1 MASLAVLGGLMSAGP
16 GSPPPPDDDEEGD
29 QASRGYPDSSASRSE
44 DGYLDGSGSEKR
56 LSCETLLSGAKK
68 RRKQSHPVKIGPGG
82 EAEPEVPPPGEAE
95 LPPPLRCPYCP
106 QAFPHQVQFKYHIEV
121 EHVRRALAD
130 DAPAE
135 SVIFGR
141 ELPLNLSSGPRHDGL
156 RGQESKHQAENYRS
170 EHSLPPAMPLPP
182 SFQDK
187 FPAPEF
193 LQYGP
198 PPFLLSFLSQQ
209 AGAAPPTPTPGESPL
224 KIFNPEAYCEL
235 CNKEF
240 CNKYFLKT
248 HKANKHGVYSEPAS
262 GGAGGGGPA
271 PAGVGGPPPPPPPLP
286 PPPGAHHSPSADS
299 RDSGRPSSEAEAVRP
314 AGAAH
319 PDAFCEL
326 CQKEFCDAYYLR
338 RHKQRVHSVEGRE
351 PPPPPPRPPPGA
363 PPEAGAAGQGA
374 ADPYDAQQLLEPV
387 VSPTLLQQLNTGET
401 HDHQKVIHEL
411 MERLATNGESPKNF
425 TKEQLREIGVV
436 NVDAFCNV
444 CWKEFCNKYFLKVH
458 KYRKHAIGSPPP
470 EMDRHNGASGGHDS
484 MACPPLEKL
493 LDAPLK
499 ENSEPKECDLC
510 QRTFQSSY
518 LVQMHR
524 YYFHGSGH
532 PNSHGSMPPTLPGNA
547 PAKNSPSA
555 DHKKKAHFSDDLQ
568 KLQGMIKGLN
578 DKKGG
583 HAAVACHVC
592 GKNVDRQALQTHLM
606 NEHGV
611 FHNQEELIIP
621 KPPTS
626 LSSSKPQSNKDSREA
641 SSPPPQGSETVCS
654 VCKKDFYAKFFL
666 QQHMQAAHGI
676 QASPMN
682 ETAFLARIRLEVEGQ
697 KKLERPKPASTS
709 RSYCEICNKELCN
722 KYFMK
727 THMIKMHGINMENH
741 QIQGGVK
748 CDVCQKELCSKY
760 FLKVHKQNTHG
771 IYDPE
776 DDKAL
781 KASDAVIKDE
791 EGLEVCTVC
800 SGKFKTAK
808 LLESHM
814 ASEHGA
820 PKEKKPK
827 SSSVPRSAPGIGV
840 TCSLCGRCFPDLLSL
855 RLHAMQAHPLPEQKG
870 ENNGTAGEETP
881 LEPAQLGEKLLRH
894 PFGPFAGPFPPFLPP
909 ERVMSLLPHQPPA
922 LAAKHASAAAG
933 GRRYRCKPCRL
944 SFPQR
949 HRYLSHWHQKHGH
962 SRLPYAASLLRGY
975 LNRNYRCTRC
985 GFSSRMRSL
994 GASGKDRT
1002 APDATAGVGDRQLTM
1017 VAAERQCE
1025 GIESTECDRKP
1036 ELFTECNREPELLTE
1051 CGREPELLTECD
1063 RETELL
1069 TECDREPELFTEC
1082 DREPE
1087 LFTVCDR
1094 EPDLLTE
1101 CGRESELLTECGRE
1115 PELLTECDREPELF
1129 TVCDREPEL
1138 FTECGRESELL
1149 TE

>member
-1 MASLAVLGGLMSAGP
+1 MSAPSMASLAVLGGLMSAGP

-187 FPAPEF
+187 FPRSRVPA
-193 LQYGP
+193 
-198 PPFLLSFLSQQ
+198 

-248 HKANKHGVYSEPAS
+248 HKANKH
-262 GGAGGGGPA
+262 
-271 PAGVGGPPPPPPPLP
+271 
-286 PPPGAHHSPSADS
+286 
-299 RDSGRPSSEAEAVRP
+299 
-314 AGAAH
+314 
-319 PDAFCEL
+319 
-326 CQKEFCDAYYLR
+326 
-338 RHKQRVHSVEGRE
+338 
-351 PPPPPPRPPPGA
+351 
-363 PPEAGAAGQGA
+363 EAGAAGQGA

-436 NVDAFCNV
+436 NVDA
-444 CWKEFCNKYFLKVH
+444 
-458 KYRKHAIGSPPP
+458 
-470 EMDRHNGASGGHDS
+470 
-484 MACPPLEKL
+484 
-493 LDAPLK
+493 
-499 ENSEPKECDLC
+499 
-510 QRTFQSSY
+510 
-518 LVQMHR
+518 
-524 YYFHGSGH
+524 
-532 PNSHGSMPPTLPGNA
+532 
-547 PAKNSPSA
+547 
-555 DHKKKAHFSDDLQ
+555 
-568 KLQGMIKGLN
+568 
-578 DKKGG
+578 
-583 HAAVACHVC
+583 
-592 GKNVDRQALQTHLM
+592 
-606 NEHGV
+606 
-611 FHNQEELIIP
+611 
-621 KPPTS
+621 
-626 LSSSKPQSNKDSREA
+626 
-641 SSPPPQGSETVCS
+641 
-654 VCKKDFYAKFFL
+654 
-666 QQHMQAAHGI
+666 
-676 QASPMN
+676 
-682 ETAFLARIRLEVEGQ
+682 IRLEVEGQ

-909 ERVMSLLPHQPPA
+909 EELREKTELRLTLLPA
-922 LAAKHASAAAG
+922 
-933 GRRYRCKPCRL
+933 
-944 SFPQR
+944 
-949 HRYLSHWHQKHGH
+949 
-962 SRLPYAASLLRGY
+962 
-975 LNRNYRCTRC
+975 
-985 GFSSRMRSL
+985 
-994 GASGKDRT
+994 
-1002 APDATAGVGDRQLTM
+1002 
-1017 VAAERQCE
+1017 
-1025 GIESTECDRKP
+1025 
-1036 ELFTECNREPELLTE
+1036 
-1051 CGREPELLTECD
+1051 
-1063 RETELL
+1063 
-1069 TECDREPELFTEC
+1069 
-1082 DREPE
+1082 
-1087 LFTVCDR
+1087 
-1094 EPDLLTE
+1094 
-1101 CGRESELLTECGRE
+1101 
-1115 PELLTECDREPELF
+1115 
-1129 TVCDREPEL
+1129 
-1138 FTECGRESELL
+1138 
-1149 TE
+1149 